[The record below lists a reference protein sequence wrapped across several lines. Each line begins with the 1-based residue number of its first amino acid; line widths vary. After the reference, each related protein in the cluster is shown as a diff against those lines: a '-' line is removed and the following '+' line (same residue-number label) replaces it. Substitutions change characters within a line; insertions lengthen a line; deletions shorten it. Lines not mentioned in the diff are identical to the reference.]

1 MHVRKGNEERERSR
15 EKDRKKE
22 ARKKDADDDKS
33 EKKIEVLG
41 GEDDDFSSPEAEEKH
56 SQQQQRAEEGAL
68 IPSDWFESV
77 IVIRTPVKVKSFAFA
92 NGTFSAPKVTKTKT
106 RKYVGLV
113 FALQNNSLGLY
124 RCRQRMPSKEI
135 SVDKVYSNRKNL
147 TLQGHRAGIR
157 AVAMSHDNQLVVTT
171 SAHTTKVWRASSNS
185 FECIRTWC
193 SRT

>member
-1 MHVRKGNEERERSR
+1 M
-15 EKDRKKE
+15 
-22 ARKKDADDDKS
+22 ARKAMA
-33 EKKIEVLG
+33 KIENMIARGRMPVAG
-41 GEDDDFSSPEAEEKH
+41 GF
-56 SQQQQRAEEGAL
+56 
-68 IPSDWFESV
+68 DWFESV